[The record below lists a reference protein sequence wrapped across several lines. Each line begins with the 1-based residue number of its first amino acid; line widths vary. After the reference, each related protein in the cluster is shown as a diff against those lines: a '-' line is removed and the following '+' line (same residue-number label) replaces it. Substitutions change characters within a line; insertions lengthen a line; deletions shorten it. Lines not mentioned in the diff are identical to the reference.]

1 MKPKGIAA
9 LIVGSMAAKKGA
21 SKDDDGP
28 DTEDSAD
35 ESEDTSNET
44 ALAAAAEL
52 RDAMNGDD
60 DQAIVDAFK
69 ALRDCCSEMD

>member
-21 SKDDDGP
+21 SKDDGV

-35 ESEDTSNET
+35 ESEDTSTET
-44 ALAAAAEL
+44 KLAAAAEL
-52 RDAMNGDD
+52 RDALKGSD
-60 DQAIVDAFK
+60 DQAIVDAFQS
-69 ALRDCCSEMD
+69 LMDCCSGMD